1 MAHPTDAVPRESVI
15 YKQVDC
21 CSIGADVF
29 GVRSDAPPGP
39 RRPAVFWIHGG
50 GLIFGTRRTPRPWL
64 LEALLAAG
72 AVVVSID
79 HRLAPQAKV
88 AQIVDDV
95 VDAWHWLQSEG
106 SERFGIDPA
115 RVAVSGGSAGAYL
128 SLLLATRVQPAPRA
142 IASFWG
148 FGDITRPWEAEPS
161 EHYRQGEL
169 ISEARARG
177 SVGTAVVAEAP
188 DPFARAD
195 FYLWCR
201 QQGRWLD
208 EVVGRGLEGDPGWF
222 DPWCPIRRVTPAH
235 PPVFLLH
242 GADDTDVPCDESE
255 RLAARFA
262 EVGVPH
268 ELHVVSAAGHGLAGL
283 DNEAAAALEGRAVA
297 FLMRHLAA

>member
-1 MAHPTDAVPRESVI
+1 MAHPTDAVPRESVV
-15 YKQVDC
+15 YKQVDGC
-21 CSIGADVF
+21 TISADVF
-29 GVRSDAPPGP
+29 GAQPAARPAE
-39 RRPAVFWIHGG
+39 RRPAVVWIHGG

-79 HRLAPQAKV
+79 HRLAPQARV

-95 VDAWHWLQSEG
+95 VDAWQWLQAEG
-106 SERFGIDPA
+106 PERFGIDPA

-169 ISEARARG
+169 MSEAKARE
-177 SVGTAVVAEAP
+177 SVGAAVVADAP

-208 EVVGRGLEGDPGWF
+208 EVVGRGLDGDPGWF

-235 PPVFLLH
+235 PPTFLLH

-255 RLAARFA
+255 RLAARLA

-268 ELHVVSAAGHGLAGL
+268 ELHVVPAAGHGLAGL
-283 DNEAAAALEGRAVA
+283 DNEAAAALEGRAA
-297 FLMRHLAA
+297 TFLMRHLAA

>member
-1 MAHPTDAVPRESVI
+1 MAHPTDAVPRESVV
-15 YKQVDC
+15 YKQVDGC
-21 CSIGADVF
+21 TISADVF
-29 GVRSDAPPGP
+29 GAQPAARPAE
-39 RRPAVFWIHGG
+39 RRPAVVWIHGG

-79 HRLAPQAKV
+79 HRLAPQARV

-95 VDAWHWLQSEG
+95 VDAWQWLQAEG
-106 SERFGIDPA
+106 PERFGIDPA

-169 ISEARARG
+169 MSEAKARE
-177 SVGTAVVAEAP
+177 SVGAAVVADAP

-208 EVVGRGLEGDPGWF
+208 EVVGRGLDGDPDWF
-222 DPWCPIRRVTPAH
+222 DPWCPIRRVTPEH
-235 PPVFLLH
+235 PPTFLLH

-255 RLAARFA
+255 HLAARLA

-268 ELHVVSAAGHGLAGL
+268 ELHVVPAAGHGLAGL
-283 DNEAAAALEGRAVA
+283 DNEAAAALEGRAA
-297 FLMRHLAA
+297 TFLMRHLAA